1 MKTGGGLRGNWTGG
15 PHGGGSSITDLAFEE
30 HAARA
35 RTGTR
40 DRTTSG
46 TASGRQGG
54 RARRVLPKRTSCTQG
69 HGYHRELQ
77 SPGPSKWRMGLPGS
91 RPLKEQGRG
100 KEIRPKEPGKKLK
113 SGFLNTYYAPARAGA
128 RPVLPLPTGTG
139 CSTPAPAL
147 AAGTGAPAGGGRVSI
162 KTPVLSA
169 LLPKDD
175 GLSLGRLDAVFPSF
189 PRPLTRHLGL
199 RSRVTHWL
207 TNSPPD
213 VGYWN
218 AQPSP

>member
-1 MKTGGGLRGNWTGG
+1 MAPPAAGREGGRGE
-15 PHGGGSSITDLAFEE
+15 SSRN
-30 HAARA
+30 ARA
-35 RTGTR
+35 APKVTA
-40 DRTTSG
+40 TTVSSRVQAPPSG
-46 TASGRQGG
+46 GWAS
-54 RARRVLPKRTSCTQG
+54 L
-69 HGYHRELQ
+69 
-77 SPGPSKWRMGLPGS
+77 GP

-100 KEIRPKEPGKKLK
+100 KETRPKEPGKKLK

-128 RPVLPLPTGTG
+128 RPVLPLP
-139 CSTPAPAL
+139 
-147 AAGTGAPAGGGRVSI
+147 AGTGAPAGGGRVSI
-162 KTPVLSA
+162 KTPILSA

>member
-1 MKTGGGLRGNWTGG
+1 MTGRG
-15 PHGGGSSITDLAFEE
+15 
-30 HAARA
+30 AAPPA
-35 RTGTR
+35 
-40 DRTTSG
+40 
-46 TASGRQGG
+46 AGREGG
-54 RARRVLPKRTSCTQG
+54 RGESSRNARPAPKVTATTVSSRVQAPPSGGWASL
-69 HGYHRELQ
+69 
-77 SPGPSKWRMGLPGS
+77 GP

-100 KEIRPKEPGKKLK
+100 KETRPKEPGKKLK
-113 SGFLNTYYAPARAGA
+113 SSFLNTYYAPARAGA
-128 RPVLPLPTGTG
+128 RPVLPLPAGTG